1 MIMRKLTLAAV
12 LVLIA
17 SSALWAQQ
25 QRIIFTPNGVL
36 PVLEAYLEPLR
47 LQAGIPGMS
56 AAVIKDGVIIW
67 ERGYGFQDVNGR
79 IRATPDTPYMLGD
92 ASATLAAVLV
102 LQCVEQRRMD
112 LDRPLEEYGIEIPD
126 RAFTL
131 RQLLSHTSPNPEE
144 PFTFSPGRFA
154 QLTAVMEWCAP
165 QPYRKSVSHRIL
177 NRLAMR
183 DSVPGTDLRNPQLL
197 LPEGMFEA
205 GELQRYRSVLDRMAL
220 PYKIDSRGRPERMD
234 VPVEGISAIGGL
246 VTTVRDL
253 ARLDGALDSRLLLL
267 DETLATAWQPVPS
280 KNATLPQMP
289 TGLGWFVQSYRG
301 QRVVWHFGQITNAYS
316 SLIVKLP
323 DNNLTFVLLAN
334 SDRLSSPFQLQTGDV
349 GRSLFASLFL
359 KLVT

>member
-1 MIMRKLTLAAV
+1 MIMRRLALPAFVV
-12 LVLIA
+12 LLA
-17 SSALWAQQ
+17 SSSLLAQ
-25 QRIIFTPNGVL
+25 QRIIFTPNGIL

-47 LQAGIPGMS
+47 IQAGIPGMS

-79 IRATPDTPYMLGD
+79 IRATPSTPYMLGD
-92 ASATLAAVLV
+92 PSGALAAVLL
-102 LQCVEQRRMD
+102 LQCVEQRRLE
-112 LDRPLEEYGIEIPD
+112 LDRPLGSYDIDIPD
-126 RAFTL
+126 RSFTL
-131 RQLLSHTSPNPEE
+131 RQLLSHTSPNAEE
-144 PFTFSPGRFA
+144 PFAYNPGRYA

-165 QPYRKSVSHRIL
+165 QPYRKSVAHRIL

-183 DSVPGTDLRNPQLL
+183 DSVPGTDLRNPQVLL
-197 LPEGMFEA
+197 APDQFEPA
-205 GELQRYRSVLDRMAL
+205 EIQRYRGILDRMAL
-220 PYKIDSRGRPERMD
+220 PYRIDSRGRPER
-234 VPVEGISAIGGL
+234 VELPVESMSAIGGL

-253 ARLDGALDSRLLLL
+253 AKLDGALDNRLLLL
-267 DETLATAWQPVPS
+267 DETLAVAWQPVPS
-280 KNATLPQMP
+280 SNSTLPQMP

-301 QRVVWHFGQITNAYS
+301 HRIVWHFGQIANGYS

-323 DNNLTFVLLAN
+323 DHNLTFVLLAN

>member
-1 MIMRKLTLAAV
+1 MRKPTLAAFVV
-12 LVLIA
+12 LLA
-17 SSALWAQQ
+17 SSSLLAQQ
-25 QRIIFTPNGVL
+25 RVIFTPNGIL

-67 ERGYGFQDVNGR
+67 ERGYGYQDVAAR

-92 ASATLAAVLV
+92 ATGMLAAVLL
-102 LQCVEQRRMD
+102 LQCVEQRRLE
-112 LDRPLEEYGIEIPD
+112 LDRPLETYGINIPD
-126 RAFTL
+126 RTFTL
-131 RQLLSHTSPNPEE
+131 RQLLSHTSPDPEE
-144 PFTFSPGRFA
+144 PFTYSPGRYA
-154 QLTAVMEWCAP
+154 QLASVMEWCAP

-183 DSVPGTDLRNPQLL
+183 DSVPGTDLRNPLLL
-197 LPEGMFEA
+197 LPPGLFEPA
-205 GELQRYRSVLDRMAL
+205 EIQRYRDVLARMAV
-220 PYKIDSRGRPERMD
+220 PYRIDSRGRPERIELPPESM
-234 VPVEGISAIGGL
+234 SAIGGL
-246 VTTVRDL
+246 VTTVRDY
-253 ARLDGALDSRLLLL
+253 ARLDGALDRRLLLL

-280 KNATLPQMP
+280 GNQSLPQMP

-301 QRVVWHFGQITNAYS
+301 QRVVWHFGQITNGYS

-334 SDRLSSPFQLQTGDV
+334 SDRLSSPFQLQTGEV